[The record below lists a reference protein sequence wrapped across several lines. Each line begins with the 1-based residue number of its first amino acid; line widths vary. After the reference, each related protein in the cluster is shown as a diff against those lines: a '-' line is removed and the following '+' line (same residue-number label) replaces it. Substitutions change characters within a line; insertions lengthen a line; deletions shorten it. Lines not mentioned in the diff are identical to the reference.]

1 MEHPAAKIFKFFL
14 LHQKLRLEIR
24 AHLVVENPEKHTF
37 GQNCPKSDATVK
49 IFFLGKCEKK
59 SSIVKYD
66 EMLKHPKKCW
76 FDLNV
81 FDAPK
86 KVARRSIEIDSP
98 NGNLLRLVN
107 FKFLPNPM

>member
-1 MEHPAAKIFKFFL
+1 MLNLQLYLIGLRANPRRDAATKPVLIILIDISTISPNIF
-14 LHQKLRLEIR
+14 
-24 AHLVVENPEKHTF
+24 V
-37 GQNCPKSDATVK
+37 
-49 IFFLGKCEKK
+49 LGECEKK